1 MQLTKL
7 IPHWTLITVGTV
19 ITMAAAV
26 VLAMTQPATS
36 AQTPNLQ
43 SPISNLQSPIPTLQ
57 QPATTT
63 VHVPLVLRNWPA
75 ATHTAQVVFGTQFA
89 PFQEE
94 IPEMYADVVAHD
106 LPRVQQA
113 GFASI
118 RTHVYWR
125 DIEPTNTT
133 PDAFNWAGYDQRLGD
148 YREYGLDPLVGIVGY
163 PKWATRY
170 ACGGG
175 LLEGMVPEWRQFV
188 RALAERYSAP
198 PYDVH
203 IWEIGN
209 EVDGKTEVTPE
220 DGQRPPAQGGNEPTW
235 PFGGCWGDMAP
246 EYVDF
251 LRVAYEEIKAVNP
264 GATMMLGSLAYAEF
278 DRGWFIHNFFDNF
291 LAAGGA
297 TYTDVIGFHWFKSF
311 QAWPTAV
318 DKARELRGIMAAHGV
333 DRPMW
338 LTETYMP
345 DRVLDNDTRQERY
358 TFITQELPR
367 TLGSG
372 EIERVYWYSFS
383 DWPAGWSD
391 IDRGL
396 VTREHQPKPG
406 LRVFEIMREYVDGI
420 ASPENL
426 SGVEAY
432 RFRRPDTSEE
442 SWGLWSTDGETH
454 TTSLPAS
461 GTTVTAE
468 RITMGDSY
476 ATTRSVPVDVVI
488 SGGQAHIPV
497 GPETVFVQIHHTPTR

>member
-1 MQLTKL
+1 
-7 IPHWTLITVGTV
+7 
-19 ITMAAAV
+19 
-26 VLAMTQPATS
+26 
-36 AQTPNLQ
+36 
-43 SPISNLQSPIPTLQ
+43 LQ

-113 GFASI
+113 GFTSI

-125 DIEPTNTT
+125 DIEPANTT
-133 PDAFNWAGYDQRLGD
+133 PDTFNWAGYDQRLGD

-175 LLEGMVPEWRQFV
+175 LLEGMAPEWRQFV

-198 PYDVH
+198 PYNVRL
-203 IWEIGN
+203 WEIGN
-209 EVDGKTEVTPE
+209 EVDGETEVDPTE
-220 DGQRPPAQGGNEPTW
+220 DSQRPPDQGGNEPTW
-235 PFGGCWGDMAP
+235 PFGGCWGDMAS
-246 EYVDF
+246 EYVEF
-251 LRVAYEEIKAVNP
+251 LRIAYQEIKAVDP
-264 GATMMLGSLAYAEF
+264 DATVMPGSLAYAEF
-278 DRGWFIHNFFDNF
+278 GHWFIQDFFDNF

-297 TYTDVIGFHWFKSF
+297 AYTDVVGFHWFKSF
-311 QAWPTAV
+311 QVWPTAV
-318 DKARELRGIMAAHGV
+318 DKARELRGIMAARGV
-333 DRPMW
+333 DKPLW

-345 DRVLDNDTRQERY
+345 DRAQDNDRRQERY
-358 TFITQELPR
+358 NFITQEMPR
-367 TLGSG
+367 ALGSG

-420 ASPENL
+420 SGPENMP
-426 SGVEAY
+426 GVEAY
-432 RFRRPDTSEE
+432 RFRRPDASEE
-442 SWGLWSTDGETH
+442 SWVLWSINGETH
-454 TTSLPAS
+454 ATTLPAPR
-461 GTTVTAE
+461 TTVTAE
-468 RITMGDSY
+468 RIVMGDSY